1 MNTEQEIK
9 SIKANLDR
17 LYSELD
23 VVKGMA
29 LKLAQL
35 PDGIIGNSSD
45 SPYVKSD
52 NNDPNHYLPK
62 VGEVVLVWHRFLG
75 QRIRVFLRYEK
86 DKSEPYVCIDGE
98 LNDSAV
104 RKYIDGCKP
113 VECTWSRC
121 RRLNG
126 EIIEFGC
133 DAKQAERIES
143 EQPSP
148 YQVDWTNAP
157 EWADVHAFDGDG
169 SGYWYG
175 ACIMVCDWIGESKL
189 SPFRLPNGL
198 DWKLSK
204 TTRPC

>member
-1 MNTEQEIK
+1 MNTEQELKGINAHLN
-9 SIKANLDR
+9 SLYLEMNAIKARVEYLLQQTD
-17 LYSELD
+17 
-23 VVKGMA
+23 
-29 LKLAQL
+29 
-35 PDGIIGNSSD
+35 NS
-45 SPYVKSD
+45 
-52 NNDPNHYLPK
+52 DPNHYIPK
-62 VGEVVLVWHRFLG
+62 VGEVVLVWHKFLG

-133 DAKQAERIES
+133 DAKQAERNEAGKTN
-143 EQPSP
+143 P
-148 YQVDWTNAP
+148 YAVDWTNAP
-157 EWADVHAFDGDG
+157 DWADVHCWDESGV
-169 SGYWYG
+169 GYWYG
-175 ACIMVCDWIGESKL
+175 AIHDKGRCGIWEKVDMK
-189 SPFRLPNGL
+189 SPFTLPDGL